1 VEDQDQEEDL
11 EDQELVVLEVT
22 LEMVEDPELEEAE
35 EGQELVALE
44 EQMVAQE
51 LEDQV
56 VALDLEATQNCQATV
71 GLEVETAWEDLV
83 LEILTMMPG
92 EEKK

>member
-1 VEDQDQEEDL
+1 MDD
-11 EDQELVVLEVT
+11 
-22 LEMVEDPELEEAE
+22 
-35 EGQELVALE
+35 
-44 EQMVAQE
+44 QE

-56 VALDLEATQNCQATV
+56 VALDLEATQDCQATV
-71 GLEVETAWEDLV
+71 GLEVETVWEDLV